1 MQDFIQ
7 NTDTDAAFLTRI
19 VSTIAFLTKAMPKQM
34 VSIKSCD
41 SAVIFCADYFAEL
54 IGIKPEEIIG
64 NKFWSAL
71 YDDDMTFANI
81 IAAEDQA
88 EITSREQKAVLKIN
102 HFKQGLM
109 PYLCI
114 KTPIINPNTGNVV
127 GLLIQGFE
135 MGAASCL
142 QKIMPALAKADQH
155 SPSSLPHLTK
165 REKQVIFFF
174 LANLS
179 SQAIAEMLYQLEVK
193 RVSKS
198 TIDSIFND
206 QLYVK
211 FDAYSRPALYK
222 KLQELGYGTKVPK
235 DLLKNTSSLL
245 EVIHMY

>member
-1 MQDFIQ
+1 MQDSPKHS
-7 NTDTDAAFLTRI
+7 DTDAAFLTTI
-19 VSTIAFLTKAMPKQM
+19 VSSMAFLTRALPKQM
-34 VSIKSCD
+34 ISIKSCD
-41 SAVIFCADYFAEL
+41 SAVIFCSDYFAEL
-54 IGIKPEEIIG
+54 IGIKPSEIIG

-88 EITSREQKAVLKIN
+88 VITSREQKAVLKIN

-114 KTPIINPNTGNVV
+114 KTPIINPSTGNVA

-135 MGAASCL
+135 IGAASYL
-142 QKIMPALAKADQH
+142 QKIMPTLTKTQKIVSA
-155 SPSSLPHLTK
+155 SLPHLSK

-174 LANLS
+174 MANLS
-179 SQAIAEMLYQLEVK
+179 SQAIAEMLYQLEGK
-193 RVSKS
+193 HISKS

-206 QLYVK
+206 QLYAK
-211 FDAYSRPALYK
+211 FNVYSRPALYK
-222 KLQELGYGTKVPK
+222 KLQELGYDTKIPK

-245 EVIHMY
+245 EVAHAY